1 MSKEVPDMSTE
12 THVINVVI
20 AVLLVATLVV
30 LAIALVT

>member
-1 MSKEVPDMSTE
+1 MSTE
-12 THVINVVI
+12 THIINIVI